1 MAGAPICFERVFNS
15 VFVDSFHYIAKGIC
29 LLILNVKVFF
39 LSSIKKILYWRTAH
53 HWRNRIISCR
63 YISLLCSY
71 SSFCSIW
78 SLISIQGSR
87 YCRCFIVMHG
97 EVTIFLIL
105 KGTESNTKQLRKN
118 KKKLQNLII
127 VTECKNPQYYSY
139 QRKHNSFASLN
150 ITKLGQIIFEAEFTS
165 SKIC

>member
-15 VFVDSFHYIAKGIC
+15 VFVDSFHYIAKRIR

-97 EVTIFLIL
+97 EVTTFLIL
-105 KGTESNTKQLRKN
+105 KVTENNS
-118 KKKLQNLII
+118 KKKN
-127 VTECKNPQYYSY
+127 VKTKT
-139 QRKHNSFASLN
+139 NSME
-150 ITKLGQIIFEAEFTS
+150 QIIFDIWLYLVQYLLNQERTLTLNFYMVCR
-165 SKIC
+165 I